1 MAGRS
6 ISDTRCAGRGRN
18 AKPGAAWDTGKWT
31 STATY
36 DPAQPLRLCN
46 VANVAAIEVGSRVIG
61 NGVGREVYVNAKDVA
76 ARTLTLSQPF
86 YGGAGT
92 RSYSF
97 ERYRYLF
104 DFSGVEQMSRLNF
117 VDLDLNCEGVA
128 SGIMLPPRGE
138 MIALRDCYLT
148 KPKDRGIT
156 SIGRGCQD
164 MLVDRCQ
171 FLSNEMDLPAQQ
183 RKTVAINVNAN
194 DVKMRDNRFVRF
206 AHFMVANGGG
216 HIISGNH
223 WFQGDGSGE
232 GLRYAGLV
240 LTRPNVQT
248 TINGNYIDNASIEWT
263 NEHSA
268 LPNYTGDEF
277 SFGGLTINGNTC
289 LCSNTAAWFTW
300 LTVKPYGTGHFIHG
314 LTVTS
319 NVFKALYGDIDRMER
334 VDTSIADLNYNNM
347 RNLQFEGN
355 TFNGVKSYV
364 SNPLMLQ
371 HNQTSASTSWTLP
384 VIDGLPFKGWAK
396 SVQSVIA
403 ESAIVNASGARVD
416 AAPWV
421 QIEIG
426 TTKRQIR
433 LNWPLGVKGKVSI
446 YARMDR
452 PQ

>member
-1 MAGRS
+1 
-6 ISDTRCAGRGRN
+6 
-18 AKPGAAWDTGKWT
+18 
-31 STATY
+31 
-36 DPAQPLRLCN
+36 
-46 VANVAAIEVGSRVIG
+46 
-61 NGVGREVYVNAKDVA
+61 
-76 ARTLTLSQPF
+76 
-86 YGGAGT
+86 
-92 RSYSF
+92 
-97 ERYRYLF
+97 
-104 DFSGVEQMSRLNF
+104 
-117 VDLDLNCEGVA
+117 
-128 SGIMLPPRGE
+128 
-138 MIALRDCYLT
+138 
-148 KPKDRGIT
+148 
-156 SIGRGCQD
+156 
-164 MLVDRCQ
+164 
-171 FLSNEMDLPAQQ
+171 MDLPAQQ
-183 RKTVAINVNAN
+183 RTTIAINVNAN
-194 DVKMRDNRFVRF
+194 DVKIRDNRFVRF
-206 AHFMVANGGG
+206 AHFMVADGGG

-232 GLRYAGLV
+232 GLRFAGLV
-240 LTRPNVQT
+240 LTQPNVQT

-268 LPNYTGDEF
+268 QPNYTGAEF

-289 LCSNTAAWFTW
+289 LCSNTAPWFAW

-319 NVFKALYGDIDRMER
+319 NVFKALYGEIDRIER

-371 HNQTSASTSWTLP
+371 HNQVTPSAAWILP

-403 ESAIVNASGARVD
+403 ESAITNSAGTQVES
-416 AAPWV
+416 APWI
-421 QIEIG
+421 QTEIG
-426 TTKRQIR
+426 TSRRQIR
-433 LNWPLGVKGKVSI
+433 LNWPSAVRGKVCV